1 MARLLTLTALAF
13 ALAACDTTA
22 GRTVRGFFQPSKGQP
37 ALEVG
42 LKQYDDGNYGAS
54 ARNLNLA
61 LEYGLSDGERA
72 TAHKYLAF
80 MHCSASRERECRD
93 EFRKALAA
101 QPGLELDAAETGHPV
116 WGPVFRSVKAS
127 R

>member
-1 MARLLTLTALAF
+1 MARLLMLTALAL

-61 LEYGLSDGERA
+61 LEYGLSDGER
-72 TAHKYLAF
+72 LAELVP
-80 MHCSASRERECRD
+80 AL
-93 EFRKALAA
+93 ALAA